1 MRAWLR
7 CYVTKHPCHGFRRA
21 WAALRY
27 DERREVNKKQVHRLW
42 RDEGLQVE
50 VVSPRR
56 RVGVS
61 SIPPIGADAAN
72 VVWAIDFQF
81 DSTVE
86 MADQTQDTALIDVH
100 AHFLTYHYVRAAQAA
115 GMTQPDGMPMWPSWT
130 VDDRQDQRLANP
142 AAMPTKRPS
151 HQPQPPHRRRTP
163 EPQDPWTITGQLLG
177 ADELERWV
185 VVSSDDVV
193 DGPARRWF
201 SSRAKP

>member
-1 MRAWLR
+1 M
-7 CYVTKHPCHGFRRA
+7 GSGRA

-100 AHFLTYHYVRAAQAA
+100 ARFLTDHYVRAAQAA

-142 AAMPTKRPS
+142 AAMPTTRPS
-151 HQPQPPHRRRTP
+151 HQPQPPHRRRTL
-163 EPQDPWTITGQLLG
+163 EPQDP
-177 ADELERWV
+177 
-185 VVSSDDVV
+185 
-193 DGPARRWF
+193 
-201 SSRAKP
+201 